1 MRTDENGPTEPQGN
15 RDTARERAGQY
26 IFRPFALPL
35 DWLEVN
41 LDHPA
46 GNRVTRPWGGDDTI
60 RVSDR
65 YILQRQPG
73 RTRTFDRLDH
83 LVDTRNDRTVAIVRS
98 VPHSAHVMPMNRLMV
113 KLENST
119 LYDYTWA
126 DVLDYLRHHLGL
138 KYQSTSRL
146 DLAADGQDFLRP
158 FGDAAKGDVSYGGR
172 ADFVVRW
179 SQGKVKAAEL
189 GTRSGNKFARIYG
202 KSRELRL
209 SGKLY
214 IADYWAKQG
223 VPEGTEVERCEIS
236 TKGKEVRRYFADEQK
251 AEFLDYLT
259 CPRYRARVYDSLAA
273 TFVRF
278 RTGECGERSRD
289 REDLVTWDWTGIT
302 EGAHVDRNARQRRVQ
317 DIGLNALK
325 AHVRLAFMIHVAT
338 DSTRHLSCAQEV
350 AEACGLGHWM
360 RSKAPIWK
368 RQAEKLSAEGFRAGT
383 LFDLLQDC
391 DAVYRDK
398 LRSEADQPNFAA
410 THGKPK

>member
-1 MRTDENGPTEPQGN
+1 MRTDTDGPSAPTGT
-15 RDTARERAGQY
+15 RDTARDEAGQY
-26 IFRPFALPL
+26 TFRPFALPI

-46 GNRVTRPWGGDDTI
+46 GNRVTRPWGGDDVV

-73 RTRTFDRLDH
+73 RTRTFDRIDH
-83 LVDTRNDRTVAIVRS
+83 LVDTRNDRAVAVVRS
-98 VPHSAHVMPMNRLMV
+98 VPHSAHVMPMNRVML

-126 DVLDYLRHHLGL
+126 DVLDHMRHHVGL
-138 KYQSTSRL
+138 QYVGTSRL

-158 FGDAAKGDVSYGGR
+158 FGDAARGAVSYGGR

-189 GTRSGNKFARIYG
+189 GTRNGNKFARIYG

-214 IADYWAKQG
+214 IADYWQKQG
-223 VPEGTEVERCEIS
+223 VPEGTDVERCEIS
-236 TKGKEVRRYFADEQK
+236 TKGKEVRRYFPDEQR
-251 AEFLDYLT
+251 AEFLDFLT

-289 REDLVTWDWTGIT
+289 REDLLQWDWSAIVAGEPI
-302 EGAHVDRNARQRRVQ
+302 ERNPRQRRVQ

-325 AHVRLAFMIHVAT
+325 AHVRLAYMIHVAT
-338 DSTRHLSCAQEV
+338 DSARHLSCAQEV
-350 AEACGLGHWM
+350 AEACGIGSWM
-360 RSKAPIWK
+360 RDKAPLWK
-368 RQAEKLSAEGFRAGT
+368 RQAAKLAGEGFRAGT
-383 LFDLLQDC
+383 LFDMLQDC
-391 DAVYRDK
+391 DAVYAES
-398 LRSEADQPNFAA
+398 LREAVGRPNLAP
-410 THGKPK
+410 TDGEHT